1 MKTFEL
7 KGEPRE
13 NFGKSAAKSYRS
25 DGLIPCVVYG
35 GNDQANINFVVK
47 QSDLRKLIYTPD
59 VYLIN
64 LNLGDNISQAI
75 LKEVQFHPV
84 KEQILHIDFLHVFE
98 DLPVEIEIPVR
109 LEGLAVGVKAGGK
122 LTLDSRKLKVRGLAA
137 NLPEILTVNVEHLQL
152 GKSIQVE
159 ELEFENL
166 ELLNSKDTVVCR
178 VQVVRASKLADS
190 EIEGEEETDE
200 DAAAEE
206 GGEETA
212 EE

>member
-13 NFGKSAAKSYRS
+13 NFGKSAAKSYRGE
-25 DGLIPCVVYG
+25 GLIPCVVYG
-35 GNDQANINFVVK
+35 GNDQPNINFVVK
-47 QSDLRKLIYTPD
+47 QSDLRKLIYTPE

-64 LNLGDNISQAI
+64 LNLGENISQAI